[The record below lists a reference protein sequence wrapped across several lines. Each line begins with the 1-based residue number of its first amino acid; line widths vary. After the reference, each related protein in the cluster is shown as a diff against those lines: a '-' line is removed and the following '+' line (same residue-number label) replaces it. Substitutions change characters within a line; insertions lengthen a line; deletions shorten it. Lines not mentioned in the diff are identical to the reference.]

1 MQQLSGLDMAFV
13 ALDCGD
19 RPMHVGALLV
29 FAPEQP
35 VHPVRIAR
43 LLASRAAGIAALAR
57 SARMTWWPPAGAVWA
72 DDPGF
77 APGEHVQVHRL
88 PPPYGAAGL
97 AAWVADLMA
106 QPLTSGRPPW
116 QLHVVSGLGRDR
128 FAVLA
133 KLHHSLCD
141 GDGMLGLLGSL
152 LDDADDLVRGP
163 GQPRRDAAPRGLL
176 AQAVR
181 LPLDVGRQA
190 ARAARLAA
198 ALAAAVRPLTLESPL
213 TSTLS
218 SSAGRQWASVRLVA
232 DDLRVIRKRLGGTMN
247 DVALAI
253 LAGGLRS
260 LLQQHGDAAALDG
273 GWRARAFIPVS
284 LRARRRARGGG
295 NHLSGYLCE
304 LPVDEPDPIARARAV
319 RTTMH
324 HNRAAGPARGPGAFP
339 LLAELLP
346 GAVHRLLTPVLGRA
360 APLLLDTVVTTVPL
374 PDVPLR
380 LDRAPLQEIYPIA
393 PLARGHALSVATATY
408 HGNVHIGLLTDPA
421 LLPCA
426 LRLADSIA
434 TAASTLLE
442 ASHLPR
448 LSRVPAPVPS

>member
-1 MQQLSGLDMAFV
+1 MAFV

-29 FAPEQP
+29 FAPPERP
-35 VHPVRIAR
+35 VYPARIAR
-43 LLASRAAGIAALAR
+43 LLVSRAAGIPALAR
-57 SARMTWWPPAGAVWA
+57 GTRVTWWPPAGAVWA

-77 APGEHVQVHRL
+77 TPSEHVWVHRL
-88 PPPYGAAGL
+88 PSPYGAAGL
-97 AAWVADLMA
+97 ATWVADLMA
-106 QPLTSGRPPW
+106 RPLDSGRPPW

-141 GDGMLGLLGSL
+141 GAGMLGMLGSL
-152 LDDADDLVRGP
+152 LDDADDLVPGP
-163 GQPRRDAAPRGLL
+163 SRPGRDAARRGLL
-176 AQAVR
+176 AQAVQ
-181 LPLDVGRQA
+181 LPLDLGRQSVQA
-190 ARAARLAA
+190 ARI
-198 ALAAAVRPLTLESPL
+198 AAAVAAAFRPLTFESPL

-218 SSAGRQWASVRLVA
+218 SSAGRQWASVRLAA
-232 DDLRVIRKRLGGTMN
+232 DDLRVIRKRLGGTVN

-260 LLQQHGDAAALDG
+260 LLRQHGDAAAVDG

-284 LRARRRARGGG
+284 MRTRRRARGGG
-295 NHLSGYLCE
+295 NHLSGYLCD

-324 HNRAAGPARGPGAFP
+324 RNRAAGPTRGPGAFP
-339 LLAELLP
+339 LLANLLP
-346 GAVHRLLTPVLGRA
+346 AVAHRLVTPVLGRA

-374 PDVPLR
+374 PDVPLC
-380 LDRAPLQEIYPIA
+380 LDGAPLREIYPIA
-393 PLARGHALSVATATY
+393 PLARGLALSVAMATY

-426 LRLADSIA
+426 RRLADDIT

-448 LSRVPAPVPS
+448 LPWVPTPVLH